1 MRSSKEWRSFALLGA
16 LAGAALLRIAFVDD
30 DGSAIIGLV
39 LLLATFAL
47 AFASGALYS
56 QRLRTLGRD
65 SRLGLLNSIRDAE
78 QPPS

>member
-16 LAGAALLRIAFVDD
+16 LAGAALLRIASVDD
-30 DGSAIIGLV
+30 DGSAIIGLA

-47 AFASGALYS
+47 AFASGALYC